1 MRRRLDTIARPARVR
16 MRSRKPCTRARRRLF
31 GWKVRLPFAT
41 TLSSLHLASCPGPV
55 AMPVGT
61 RLPSRSLGRLCVSL
75 VTGAGP
81 VQIARIAAVSPTF
94 GRLDEG
100 TDVRSPGQT
109 WPSRYPTRRRYLT
122 TATPATTVR
131 EQFPESP
138 AQCCRTVGR
147 RRGKLLAS
155 GWCSSMPY
163 RPGTAPDNEA
173 RMADRL
179 PGQMTHAG
187 YRERRSRV
195 PSAAFCGPM
204 AAVLST
210 LVDNHVDSSWS
221 QLMPICRRQARGT
234 RR

>member
-1 MRRRLDTIARPARVR
+1 LRRRFDTIARPARVR

-31 GWKVRLPFAT
+31 GWNVRLPFAT
-41 TLSSLHLASCPGPV
+41 TLSSLHLASCSGPGRF
-55 AMPVGT
+55 AGGT

-81 VQIARIAAVSPTF
+81 AHIVRIAAVSPTF

-100 TDVRSPGQT
+100 TDECSPGQT
-109 WPSRYPTRRRYLT
+109 WPSRSPTRPRYLT
-122 TATPATTVR
+122 NAALAIAGR
-131 EQFPESP
+131 EQFYERPV
-138 AQCCRTVGR
+138 QCCRTCWRGR
-147 RRGKLLAS
+147 RKLLAS
-155 GWCSSMPY
+155 DRCSSKPY
-163 RPGTAPDNEA
+163 RLGTAPDNEA

-179 PGQMTHAG
+179 PGQMTHTG
-187 YRERRSRV
+187 CLERRSRV
-195 PSAAFCGPM
+195 PSAAFCGAM

-221 QLMPICRRQARGT
+221 RLRPIRRRQTRGS